1 MDNTFFVG
9 SAAFISSVIIFCG
22 SVWLLLTMILGPRLA
37 YMVTASV
44 TLGFL
49 FIMGLVWSY
58 GTPLGPVGE
67 LPSWNP
73 VDIAAE
79 GDPLDFGP
87 AAQYPESPWTP
98 VDPEDT
104 AQTTQAGELGNAAAD
119 YLEENLDD
127 LGTFELIGDAV
138 ADAESV
144 RLLEQGGTLYGA
156 ITFEPLEVPA
166 GEGEETDPL
175 GLTPDAEPAGQPTVA
190 VMEYDFGNP
199 SKPARQITAG
209 TFLIFVLHL
218 FGLSRS
224 EKKAREKREETNGNG
239 SNA

>member
-1 MDNTFFVG
+1 MDNTFFIG

-49 FIMGLVWSY
+49 LIMGLVWSY

-73 VDIAAE
+73 VDIGAV
-79 GDPLDFGP
+79 GQPLDFP
-87 AAQYPESPWTP
+87 AAGQYPESPWRP
-98 VDPEDT
+98 VDPENS
-104 AQTTQAGELGNAAAD
+104 QETTQAGELGNAATG
-119 YLEENLDD
+119 YLEDAIVANDESVA
-127 LGTFELIGDAV
+127 FESAGDAIV
-138 ADAESV
+138 DAESV
-144 RLLEQGGTLYGA
+144 RLLDEGGTVYGA
-156 ITFEPLEVPA
+156 LTFEVLEVEA
-166 GEGEETDPL
+166 EEGELEE
-175 GLTPDAEPAGQPTVA
+175 DAEAVSGEPTVV

-209 TFLIFVLHL
+209 TFLVFVLHL

-224 EKKAREKREETNGNG
+224 EKKAREKREANGNGNG
-239 SNA
+239 STV

>member
-1 MDNTFFVG
+1 MDNTFFIG
-9 SAAFISSVIIFCG
+9 SAAFISSIIIFCG

-44 TLGFL
+44 TLGFVL
-49 FIMGLVWSY
+49 IMGLVWSY
-58 GTPLGPVGE
+58 GTPLGPVGD
-67 LPSWNP
+67 LPEWNP

-87 AAQYPESPWTP
+87 ASQYPESPWLP
-98 VDPEDT
+98 IDPEDS
-104 AQTTQAGELGNAAAD
+104 AQTTQAGELGNAATA

-127 LGTFELIGDAV
+127 LGTFQAIADAV
-138 ADAESV
+138 PDPESV
-144 RLLEQGGTLYGA
+144 RLLEQDGTLYGA
-156 ITFEPLEVPA
+156 ITFQPLEVPA
-166 GEGEETDPL
+166 DEEEETDPL
-175 GLTPDAEPAGQPTVA
+175 GLTPDEPTGEPTVA

-209 TFLIFVLHL
+209 TFLLFVLHL

-224 EKKAREKREETNGNG
+224 EKKAREKKDADLSGTTQ
-239 SNA
+239 A